1 MNWFLD
7 LLLGDSVAHAILV
20 LSIVI
25 AIGLTL
31 GRWKVGGVSIGS
43 AWILFA
49 GIAFGHA
56 GLVVDSHTLHFVRE
70 FGLVLF
76 VFAIGIQVGP
86 SFLAALRRGGL
97 RVNLLATGTVILGGL
112 CTVGLGFATGLPGAT
127 MVGIMS
133 GAVTNTPGLGAAQ
146 ETYADLTGGSS
157 DASMAAGYAMTYP
170 LAVVGI
176 ICSMVLLRIGLR
188 IDVAAHANELRQA

>member
-49 GIAFGHA
+49 DIAFGHA

-70 FGLVLF
+70 FGLVD
-76 VFAIGIQVGP
+76 
-86 SFLAALRRGGL
+86 R
-97 RVNLLATGTVILGGL
+97 TVHVVTYDAPYGDILINKYTEYVL
-112 CTVGLGFATGLPGAT
+112 C
-127 MVGIMS
+127 
-133 GAVTNTPGLGAAQ
+133 
-146 ETYADLTGGSS
+146 
-157 DASMAAGYAMTYP
+157 
-170 LAVVGI
+170 
-176 ICSMVLLRIGLR
+176 R
-188 IDVAAHANELRQA
+188 

>member
-70 FGLVLF
+70 FGPIAACKQANASEVSGFRRIAVL
-76 VFAIGIQVGP
+76 
-86 SFLAALRRGGL
+86 
-97 RVNLLATGTVILGGL
+97 
-112 CTVGLGFATGLPGAT
+112 
-127 MVGIMS
+127 
-133 GAVTNTPGLGAAQ
+133 
-146 ETYADLTGGSS
+146 
-157 DASMAAGYAMTYP
+157 
-170 LAVVGI
+170 
-176 ICSMVLLRIGLR
+176 
-188 IDVAAHANELRQA
+188 